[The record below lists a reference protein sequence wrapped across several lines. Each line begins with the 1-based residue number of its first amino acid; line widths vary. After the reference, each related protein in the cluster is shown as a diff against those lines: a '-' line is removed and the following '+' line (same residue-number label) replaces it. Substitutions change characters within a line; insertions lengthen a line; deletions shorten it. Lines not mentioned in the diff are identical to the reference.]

1 MSVRHAIIA
10 TTPPTRTLA
19 DVLAAGHREAEDT
32 GIFWKSDPL
41 ENFRTAMIEMDDRK
55 VEKKVKAA
63 MGKLKPDQIKEL
75 AKGFKKDEA
84 EAWQHV
90 AKAPTMHQDYNKT
103 RHENMLAMEEVLR
116 AHLGLATLYK
126 YDPKKHV
133 TVLPNRPD
141 LPMLYHSHLF
151 PSYKLK
157 KGTAP
162 WRDYRDVR
170 DYWKTSAEQVAATG
184 RVL

>member
-1 MSVRHAIIA
+1 MQPSR
-10 TTPPTRTLA
+10 LQL
-19 DVLAAGHREAEDT
+19 VLAAGERHHQEVATE
-32 GIFWKSDPL
+32 GFFGKSDPKDKL
-41 ENFRTAMIEMDDRK
+41 RMVMVEMDDQK

-63 MGKLKPDQIKEL
+63 MAKLKPDQIKEL
-75 AKGFKKDEA
+75 AAEFEKDEVK
-84 EAWQHV
+84 AWAHV
-90 AKAPTMHQDYNKT
+90 AKSPTMHKDYNKT

-157 KGTAP
+157 KGTEP

-170 DYWKTSAEQVAATG
+170 DYWKTSYEQVAKTG